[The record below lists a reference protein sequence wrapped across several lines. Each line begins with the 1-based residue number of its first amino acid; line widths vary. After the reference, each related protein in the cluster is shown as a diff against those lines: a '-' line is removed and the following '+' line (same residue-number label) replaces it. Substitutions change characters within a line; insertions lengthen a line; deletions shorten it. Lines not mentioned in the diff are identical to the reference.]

1 MSSVDMQSK
10 CWHNGFI
17 KSTHTQGETKM
28 YQAIKHSNNR
38 RNWLVMNLKTNKL
51 DSIQD
56 TRKQARQR
64 ADELNQAASK

>member
-1 MSSVDMQSK
+1 
-10 CWHNGFI
+10 
-17 KSTHTQGETKM
+17 M